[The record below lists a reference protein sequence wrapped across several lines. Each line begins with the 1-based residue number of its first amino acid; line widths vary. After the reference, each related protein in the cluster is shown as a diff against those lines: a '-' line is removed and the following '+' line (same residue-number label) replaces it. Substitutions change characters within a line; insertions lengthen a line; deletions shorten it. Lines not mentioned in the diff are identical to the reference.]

1 MGLHDDVHARLD
13 RIRTLWAEL
22 NGTRPGSQRYNELV
36 EAIRT
41 DSLAYLALIE
51 GHGDIGRHAGHRTE
65 ARAEDV
71 REAAIVRKHSRR
83 DPAAGTTRAAP
94 SVPVPPTRPHT
105 RLERIKELWL
115 ELEQTHR
122 TSARYEALVELIR
135 AESSASLADSMAGT
149 ILMVDDE
156 ESIRRM
162 AGEALRSKEFKVLEA
177 ATPEIALELFEADTG
192 NIRLLLTDVVMPHMT
207 GPTLAQRLIGK
218 RPDLRVVFM
227 SGYIARLE
235 KIERR
240 VSNRIRLLPKP
251 FEMATLF
258 RTVTELL
265 TLPSWD

>member
-22 NGTRPGSQRYNELV
+22 NRTRPASPRYNVLV
-36 EAIRT
+36 EAIRA
-41 DSLAYLALIE
+41 DSLAYLALLE
-51 GHGDIGRHAGHRTE
+51 GHTDIGGDARQQTE
-65 ARAEDV
+65 ARSEDV
-71 REAAIVRKHSRR
+71 RAAAIVRKHSRR
-83 DPAAGTTRAAP
+83 DPVPDTTRAAP
-94 SVPVPPTRPHT
+94 PVARPPGRAHT

-122 TSARYEALVELIR
+122 TSARYEALVDLIR
-135 AESSASLADSMAGT
+135 AESSASLETSMVGT

-156 ESIRRM
+156 ESVRRT
-162 AGEALRSKEFKVLEA
+162 AGQALRSKEFKVLEA

-192 NIRLLLTDVVMPHMT
+192 NIRLLLTDVVMPRMT

-227 SGYIARLE
+227 SGYTARLE

-240 VSNRIRLLPKP
+240 VSSRVRLLPKP